1 MRATGEREWLV
12 VTLAKTVLFAIIF
25 PQTILTEIF
34 FLPRIHRAT
43 AKTFSVPNTLN
54 TYWYMLHRV
63 SKMPNEI
70 SQYFIKNHLWQWLK
84 QGKRVT
90 ICHSG
95 TVRTPVRHQC
105 LSDANWSTNRFR
117 TRTCP
122 LSFPLLATDWMR
134 MHTADTVHLADMKAL
149 CTGHFRRKL
158 WSYVRPDINPPE
170 IIQ

>member
-54 TYWYMLHRV
+54 TNWYMLHRV

-84 QGKRVT
+84 QGVLQYAIVALSEHQSDT
-90 ICHSG
+90 SASQMQTG
-95 TVRTPVRHQC
+95 AQTGFAPGLVRFH
-105 LSDANWSTNRFR
+105 
-117 TRTCP
+117 
-122 LSFPLLATDWMR
+122 FPYWPQTGWECIQLILCILQTW
-134 MHTADTVHLADMKAL
+134 KPCAL
-149 CTGHFRRKL
+149 GI
-158 WSYVRPDINPPE
+158 SEENYE
-170 IIQ
+170 AM